1 MRRRCLPL
9 LLCVGYVSAIAI
21 SNAAQE
27 RRLEDELL
35 DDDRAMGTV

>member
-1 MRRRCLPL
+1 ML
-9 LLCVGYVSAIAI
+9 VIGYVSAVAI